1 LDFWLL
7 CRKISLSGAEIA
19 AHVSVKEDELMRT
32 DDCEIRILIC
42 CHLEEDHFWKFY
54 SSKSNS
60 PELEC
65 NTIASAK
72 ELSGT
77 RLLAHRL
84 IKQNQLY
91 WNFYEMHF
99 VTQKK
104 IESTKN
110 GNETIFSYQLICILK
125 R

>member
-84 IKQNQLY
+84 TVDKTKPAALEFLRDAAYLY
-91 WNFYEMHF
+91 L
-99 VTQKK
+99 KK
-104 IESTKN
+104 RI
-110 GNETIFSYQLICILK
+110 
-125 R
+125 